1 MSRKQRSKHHKTAAK
16 RHIEP
21 APGRSPRPSR
31 ATEPERLYNHPR
43 IVPYARLDEPP
54 AANELASDG
63 TASAL
68 CRFTADPDELAYVVF
83 DAEDRLG
90 QMLLVVNARELP
102 LPEQRLLETF
112 LHYRRAVGEE
122 PVELPEPSASSP
134 AVGRVRS
141 FDYVS
146 CEPAFDGTRSI
157 LVLECGRTE
166 AVLVTDSERT
176 VIDRLC
182 LDDVPVNPTTG
193 RFPRAVLDFLA
204 RRLEVFLPLSRQF
217 LERLPLRGPNS
228 GGGIRTRDLRVMSRL
243 TEI

>member
-1 MSRKQRSKHHKTAAK
+1 
-16 RHIEP
+16 
-21 APGRSPRPSR
+21 
-31 ATEPERLYNHPR
+31 
-43 IVPYARLDEPP
+43 
-54 AANELASDG
+54 
-63 TASAL
+63 L

-83 DAEDRLG
+83 DAEGRLG

-157 LVLECGRTE
+157 LVSNAVEPRPCWSLTARGRSLT
-166 AVLVTDSERT
+166 ASAW
-176 VIDRLC
+176 
-182 LDDVPVNPTTG
+182 TTC
-193 RFPRAVLDFLA
+193 P
-204 RRLEVFLPLSRQF
+204 
-217 LERLPLRGPNS
+217 
-228 GGGIRTRDLRVMSRL
+228 
-243 TEI
+243 

>member
-1 MSRKQRSKHHKTAAK
+1 
-16 RHIEP
+16 
-21 APGRSPRPSR
+21 
-31 ATEPERLYNHPR
+31 
-43 IVPYARLDEPP
+43 
-54 AANELASDG
+54 
-63 TASAL
+63 
-68 CRFTADPDELAYVVF
+68 RFTADPDELAYVVF
-83 DAEDRLG
+83 DAEGRLG

-193 RFPRAVLDFLA
+193 RFPRVSRANKNPHWWPDNSPRAGVRRVWLVA
-204 RRLEVFLPLSRQF
+204 RAL
-217 LERLPLRGPNS
+217 
-228 GGGIRTRDLRVMSRL
+228 GGWIRACGVRSPGGATRPARACD
-243 TEI
+243 I